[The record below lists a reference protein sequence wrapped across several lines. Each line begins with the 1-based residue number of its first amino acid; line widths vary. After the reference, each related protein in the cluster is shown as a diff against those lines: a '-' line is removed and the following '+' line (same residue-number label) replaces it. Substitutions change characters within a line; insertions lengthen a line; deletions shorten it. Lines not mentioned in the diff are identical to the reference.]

1 MTWRNR
7 VEINYSA
14 IRKNVATV
22 CAAAAASN
30 RQVIAVVKADAY
42 GIGLDRCAR
51 LYHDGGVAA
60 FAVAAM
66 LEADRIRR
74 IVPEARVIL
83 LGSPLPEERR
93 SVVYSGYEVCCSHVD
108 ELVEYAHL
116 ASHDEPMPVH
126 IMVDTGMGRFGAL
139 PEEAVRMVEY
149 VLKTANLR
157 LVGIGT
163 HYPQADHAEIAT
175 RQERDFSALLQR
187 LPTLPNNCWI
197 HFANS
202 EGVLLRPAGPANVVR
217 VGLILTGVI
226 PRGCPNP
233 GVEPVL
239 RWVSSLSLVKH
250 LPKGHSISY
259 NGTHVLTRDSRLGIV
274 PVGYADGLPISL
286 SNRGFVLVQGKRC
299 PILGRVTMDYCI
311 IDLTDVP
318 HAPVA
323 GETVVLIGQQGD
335 EHISVADLAQ
345 LAGTIPYDIL
355 CGLRGRCEVVGI
367 M

>member
-14 IRKNVATV
+14 IRKNVAAV
-22 CAAAAASN
+22 RAAAGE

-93 SVVYSGYEVCCSHVD
+93 AVVFSGYEVCCSQVSEIID
-108 ELVEYAHL
+108 YAHL
-116 ASHDEPMPVH
+116 APTDQPMPVH

-139 PEEAVRMVEY
+139 PDEALRMVEL
-149 VLKTANLR
+149 VLKTPNLR
-157 LVGIGT
+157 LCGIGT
-163 HYPQADHAEIAT
+163 HYPQAENAAQATAQEHAFA
-175 RQERDFSALLQR
+175 ALIKQ
-187 LPTLPNNCWI
+187 LPPLPEHCWL
-197 HFANS
+197 HYANS
-202 EGVLLRPAGPANVVR
+202 EGILLRPAGPTHAVR
-217 VGLILTGVI
+217 VGLLLTGVI
-226 PRGCPNP
+226 PHGCPTID
-233 GVEPVL
+233 VEPVL
-239 RWVSSLSLVKH
+239 RWVSSLSLIKQ
-250 LPKGHSISY
+250 LPKGHAISY
-259 NGTHVLTRDSRLGIV
+259 NGTHVLTRDSRVGIV
-274 PVGYADGLPISL
+274 PVGYADGLPIAL
-286 SNRGFVLVQGKRC
+286 SNRGYVLVQGKRC

-335 EHISVADLAQ
+335 ECISVADLAG